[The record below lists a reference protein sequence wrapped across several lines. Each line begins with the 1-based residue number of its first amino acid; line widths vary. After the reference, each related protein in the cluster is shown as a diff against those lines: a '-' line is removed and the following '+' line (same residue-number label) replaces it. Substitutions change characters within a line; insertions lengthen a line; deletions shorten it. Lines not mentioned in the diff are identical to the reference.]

1 MRTSQ
6 RALNQLRPLSI
17 TTDPNSYA
25 EGSALITIGG
35 TKVLCTAT
43 VEKNTPKWLDS
54 KNQGW
59 LTAEYSMLPRA
70 THTRIKRE
78 KALSGARSQEISRL
92 IARSLR
98 SCIDLKAIPGKQIFV
113 DCDVLQADGG
123 TRTAAITGGFVALA
137 LALNFIH
144 QKGEISHIPLN
155 FYIAAV
161 SIGIDKEDI
170 LLDLDYQE
178 DSRIAVDMNF
188 VMNNRNAFIEIQGT
202 AEKKDFSFEQLQKM
216 SELAQSTSMELFEK
230 QKSIIGDF
238 FPLDKA

>member
-6 RALNQLRPLSI
+6 RALNQLRKLSI
-17 TTDPNSYA
+17 TTDPSSYA
-25 EGSALITIGG
+25 EGSALISLGG
-35 TKVLCTAT
+35 TKILCTAT

-98 SCIDLKAIPGKQIFV
+98 ACIDLKSIPGKQIFI

-155 FYIAAV
+155 SYV
-161 SIGIDKEDI
+161 SAISVGVDDQDI

-178 DSRIAVDMNF
+178 DSKIGVDMNF
-188 VMNNRNAFIEIQGT
+188 VMNNHNAFIEVQGT
-202 AEKKDFSFEQLQKM
+202 AEKKDFNFSQLQKM
-216 SELAQSTSMELFEK
+216 AELAQLASNELFK
-230 QKSIIGDF
+230 AQKKIIGDF
-238 FPLDKA
+238 FPLDKT